1 MESYMEKVRHH
12 LSRAL
17 TLDLKAAVYKAKT
30 ADWIALEVR
39 RSKSCQVGVD
49 PKIHLYVRLKF
60 LRFTCTG
67 TTKKI
72 P

>member
-12 LSRAL
+12 LSRDL
-17 TLDLKAAVYKAKT
+17 TPDLKAAVYKAKT
-30 ADWIALEVR
+30 ADWIALEVK
-39 RSKSCQVGVD
+39 RSKSFQVGVD

-60 LRFTCTG
+60 LRFTCNG
-67 TTKKI
+67 MTKKI